1 MSITGL
7 AIKRP
12 ILFIVFFLILGGL
25 SIISYQNLKYELLP
39 NLATPTITV
48 ITAYPGASPEDV
60 ENSVTKKIEDAVAGV
75 SKSKKSIPYQQIT
88 FLSFPLNLWPMR
100 IPTRLCRK
108 YSVL

>member
-75 SKSKKSIPYQQIT
+75 SKSKKVNSISADN
-88 FLSFPLNLWPMR
+88 LSVVSIEFMADANPDQVMQES
-100 IPTRLCRK
+100 TG
-108 YSVL
+108 